1 MRLLVAGGAGF
12 IGSNFIRYWLHH
24 HPDDQIVNLD
34 KLTYA
39 GNLANLRDVE
49 NDPRYR
55 FVRGD
60 VARASHVEAA
70 MGHGVD
76 FVVNFAA
83 ETHVDRSILGA
94 DSFIRTDVLG
104 TYRLLTG
111 AREVG
116 VRRYLQVSTD
126 EVYGSVPEGSSRET
140 DPLRP
145 SNPYSASKAGGDHVV
160 HSFFVTY
167 GLDTV
172 ITRGSNNF
180 GPYQY
185 PEKVI
190 PLFVT
195 NLLEGKKVPL
205 YGDGMNVRDWIYV
218 LDHVRG
224 IETALLRGKAG
235 EVYNIGGGNE
245 VSNIDLTRMIL
256 RELELDESSIERVTD
271 RPGHDRRYSLD
282 TTKIRSLGWQPAV
295 PFEEALRKTIQWYRD
310 HQEWWKPLKS
320 GEYLDYYRRQ
330 YEDVSSQD
338 FPGTG
343 GGGPIRL

>member
-1 MRLLVAGGAGF
+1 MKLLVAGGAGF
-12 IGSNFIRYWLHH
+12 IGSNFIRYWLGQ
-24 HPDDQIVNLD
+24 HPADHIVNLD

-49 NDPRYR
+49 DDTRYR
-55 FVRGD
+55 FVQGD
-60 VARASHVEAA
+60 IAETADVSTAIGE
-70 MGHGVD
+70 GVD
-76 FVVNFAA
+76 FIVNFAA
-83 ETHVDRSILGA
+83 ETHVDRSIHGA
-94 DSFIRTDVLG
+94 DNFIRTDVLG
-104 TYRLLTG
+104 TYRLLEA
-111 AREVG
+111 ARATG

-126 EVYGSVPEGSSRET
+126 EVYGSIAEGSSRET
-140 DPLRP
+140 DLLRP

-218 LDHVRG
+218 LDHIRG
-224 IETALLRGKAG
+224 IETALLHGEAG
-235 EVYNIGGGNE
+235 GIYNIGGGNE
-245 VSNIDLTRMIL
+245 IPNIELTQLIL
-256 RELELDESSIERVTD
+256 REMGLDESWIEKVPD

-282 TTKIRSLGWQPAV
+282 TSRIRSLGWEPKES
-295 PFEEALRKTIQWYRD
+295 FEVALRETVLWYRQ
-310 HQEWWKPLKS
+310 HEEWWRPLKS
-320 GEYLDYYRRQ
+320 GEYLEYYRRQ
-330 YEDVSSQD
+330 YRDRR
-338 FPGTG
+338 P
-343 GGGPIRL
+343 

>member
-1 MRLLVAGGAGF
+1 MFPQPKSGQGGSVTVRILVAGGAGF
-12 IGSNFIRYWLHH
+12 IGSNFIRYWLRNHRQ
-24 HPDDQIVNLD
+24 DEVVNLD

-39 GNLANLRDVE
+39 GNPANLRDVE
-49 NDPRYR
+49 KDSRYR
-55 FVRGD
+55 FVKGDIAEPAD
-60 VARASHVEAA
+60 VAAA
-70 MGHGVD
+70 MEGGVD
-76 FVVNFAA
+76 LVANFAA
-83 ETHVDRSILGA
+83 ETHVDRSIHGA

-104 TYRLLTG
+104 TYHLLSA
-111 AREVG
+111 ARTAG

-126 EVYGSVPEGSSRET
+126 EVYGSVPEGSSKET
-140 DPLRP
+140 DLLQP

-195 NLLEGKKVPL
+195 NLLEGQKVPL
-205 YGDGMNVRDWIYV
+205 YGDGGNVRDWIYV

-224 IETALLRGKAG
+224 IETALLQGEAG
-235 EVYNIGGGNE
+235 QIYNIGGGNE
-245 VSNIDLTRMIL
+245 ISNIGLTTIIL
-256 RELELDESSIERVTD
+256 REMGLDESWIEPVTD

-282 TTKIRSLGWQPAV
+282 TTKIRSLGWQPTES
-295 PFEEALRKTIQWYRD
+295 FLDALRSTIRWYRENED
-310 HQEWWKPLKS
+310 WWRRLKS
-320 GEYLDYYRRQ
+320 GDYLEYYRRQ
-330 YEDVSSQD
+330 YQ
-338 FPGTG
+338 GRQT
-343 GGGPIRL
+343 